1 MSIYSTVQLCSIT
14 SLRHSG
20 QHLYRAIGRLQ
31 VRITLGFWLFEKG
44 AHYEVDY
51 SGKKNLLSW
60 TAMHIDFVMC
70 KKEKNLIC
78 DENWNCLDRKNATS
92 SRKCKAL
99 RVAATKAMQTAEF
112 KNYCRETLGIAPNYF
127 IAQECA
133 KVTGSISEA
142 AVSTQI
148 LSK

>member
-1 MSIYSTVQLCSIT
+1 MVNTYIVQSGGCRFE
-14 SLRHSG
+14 SLW
-20 QHLYRAIGRLQ
+20 
-31 VRITLGFWLFEKG
+31 GFGFLKKALIMKLTIVE
-44 AHYEVDY
+44 
-51 SGKKNLLSW
+51 KNLLSW

-78 DENWNCLDRKNATS
+78 NENWNCLDRKNATS